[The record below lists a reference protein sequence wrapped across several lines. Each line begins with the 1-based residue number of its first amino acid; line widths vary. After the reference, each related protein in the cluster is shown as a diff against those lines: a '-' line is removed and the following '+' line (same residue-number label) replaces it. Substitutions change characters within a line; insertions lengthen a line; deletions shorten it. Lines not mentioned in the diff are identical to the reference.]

1 MASCI
6 YETFVVRVFQ
16 RNTRIPYGYVS
27 SGSGDDLKIVKHNDD
42 GRLYDTYQ
50 EALEAA
56 LDISR
61 ANPEYEFD
69 IQPVLLDTEDMYALC
84 N

>member
-1 MASCI
+1 MASVI

-16 RNTRIPYGYVS
+16 RNTRVPLGYVS
-27 SGSGDDLKIVKHNDD
+27 SNVGDDLDIAKHNTD

>member
-1 MASCI
+1 MASII

-16 RNTRIPYGYVS
+16 RNTRVPLGYVS
-27 SGSGDDLKIVKHNDD
+27 SNVGDDLDIVKHNAD
-42 GRLYDTYQ
+42 GKLYDTYQ